1 MLPHYKAEQ
10 SGGFLH
16 PLRALRESGG
26 ADPGQ
31 FAQIL
36 AENVIFHTPLLVR
49 SVEGRHKVSRV
60 FAADSYAW
68 SGRYVR
74 EEKLDCHTSFIYWSG
89 SVRGHAIE
97 SLELIVDDDSGLVA
111 EQTTA
116 FRPFPAIIP
125 VRRETYEA
133 LKNILGPEYW
143 SYTPGDP
150 STLP

>member
-1 MLPHYKAEQ
+1 
-10 SGGFLH
+10 LH
-16 PLRALRESGG
+16 PLCALRDSGG

-31 FAQIL
+31 FAQLL
-36 AENVIFHTPLLVR
+36 AENVIFHSPLLVR
-49 SVEGRHKVSRV
+49 AVEGRHKVARV
-60 FAADSYAW
+60 FALDSSAW

-74 EEKLDCHTSFIYWSG
+74 EEKLDSHTSFTYWSG

-125 VRRETYEA
+125 VRRGTYEA
-133 LKNILGPEYW
+133 LRDILGPEYW
-143 SYTPGDP
+143 TYTPDDL
-150 STLP
+150 STIP

>member
-1 MLPHYKAEQ
+1 M
-10 SGGFLH
+10 H
-16 PLRALRESGG
+16 PLCALRDSGG

-31 FAQIL
+31 FAQLL
-36 AENVIFHTPLLVR
+36 AENVIFHSPLLVR
-49 SVEGRHKVSRV
+49 AIEGRYKVSRV
-60 FAADSYAW
+60 FAVDSAAW

-74 EEKLDCHTSFIYWSG
+74 EEKLDSHTCFTYWSG

-116 FRPFPAIIP
+116 FRPFPAIMP
-125 VRRETYEA
+125 VRREAYEA
-133 LKNILGPEYW
+133 LKDILGPEYW

>member
-1 MLPHYKAEQ
+1 LHYKTEQ

-16 PLRALRESGG
+16 PLCALWDSGG

-31 FAQIL
+31 FARFL
-36 AENVIFHTPLLVR
+36 AENVVFHSPLLVR
-49 SVEGRHKVSRV
+49 GVEGCHKVSRV
-60 FAADSYAW
+60 FAADSSAW

-74 EEKLDCHTSFIYWSG
+74 EEKLDSHTSFTYWSS
-89 SVRGHAIE
+89 SVRRHAIE

-116 FRPFPAIIP
+116 FRPFPAIMQ
-125 VRRETYEA
+125 VRRKAYEA
-133 LKNILGPEYW
+133 LKDIIGPEYW
-143 SYTPGDP
+143 SYTPGDA

>member
-1 MLPHYKAEQ
+1 
-10 SGGFLH
+10 LH
-16 PLRALRESGG
+16 PLCALRDSGG
-26 ADPGQ
+26 ANQGQ
-31 FAQIL
+31 FAQLL
-36 AENVIFHTPLLVR
+36 AESVIFHSPLLVR
-49 SVEGRHKVSRV
+49 GVEGRHRVSRV
-60 FAADSYAW
+60 FAADSSAW

-74 EEKLDCHTSFIYWSG
+74 QEKLDIHTSFTYWSG

-116 FRPFPAIIP
+116 FRPFPAIIS
-125 VRRETYEA
+125 VRHESYAA
-133 LKNILGPEYW
+133 LKDILGPEYW

>member
-1 MLPHYKAEQ
+1 
-10 SGGFLH
+10 LH
-16 PLRALRESGG
+16 PLCALRDSGG

-31 FAQIL
+31 FAQLL
-36 AENVIFHTPLLVR
+36 AENVIFHSPLLVR
-49 SVEGRHKVSRV
+49 GVEGRHNVSRV
-60 FAADSYAW
+60 FAADSSAW

-74 EEKLDCHTSFIYWSG
+74 QEKLDSHTSFTYWSG

-125 VRRETYEA
+125 VRREAYQA
-133 LKNILGPEYW
+133 LKDILGPEYW

>member
-1 MLPHYKAEQ
+1 M
-10 SGGFLH
+10 H
-16 PLRALRESGG
+16 PLCALRDSGG

-31 FAQIL
+31 FAQLL
-36 AENVIFHTPLLVR
+36 AENVIFHSPLLVR
-49 SVEGRHKVSRV
+49 AIEGCHKVSRV
-60 FAADSYAW
+60 FAVDSAAW

-74 EEKLDCHTSFIYWSG
+74 EEKLDSHTCFTYWSG

-125 VRRETYEA
+125 VRREAYEA
-133 LKNILGPEYW
+133 LKDILGPEYW